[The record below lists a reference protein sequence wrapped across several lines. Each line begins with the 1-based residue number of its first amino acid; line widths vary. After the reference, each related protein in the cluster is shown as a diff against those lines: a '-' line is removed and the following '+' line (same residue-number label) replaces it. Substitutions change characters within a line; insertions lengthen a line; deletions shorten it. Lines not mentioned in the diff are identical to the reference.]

1 MDIESTN
8 IEGVFI
14 VRPKVFKDKRGYF
27 TELYSQRG
35 YCSEIF
41 DKESVQFNF
50 SHSSS
55 NVLRGLHYQR
65 TKPQGKLVQ
74 VLKGKIF
81 DVGVDIRKNS
91 PTFGEHFSLI
101 FSDQDHI
108 QIYFPP
114 GIAHG
119 FCVLSEY
126 ADVTYQC
133 TDYYYPDD
141 EGGLLWNDPDLNID
155 WPIDDPIV
163 SEKDQI
169 FKRLI
174 EFRDDEY
181 PIAQ

>member
-1 MDIESTN
+1 MDIERTN
-8 IEGVFI
+8 IEGILI
-14 VRPKVFKDKRGYF
+14 VRPKFYEDDRGYF

-35 YCSEIF
+35 YSPLVS
-41 DKESVQFNF
+41 DKESVQFNY
-50 SHSSS
+50 SHSSK
-55 NVLRGLHYQR
+55 NVLRGLHYQISR
-65 TKPQGKLVQ
+65 PQGKLVQ

-81 DVGVDIRKNS
+81 DVGVDIRKDS
-91 PTFGEHFSLI
+91 PTFGEHFSLV
-101 FSDQDHI
+101 FGNEDRI

-141 EGGLLWNDPDLNID
+141 EGGVLWNDPDLNIK
-155 WPIDDPIV
+155 WPIDDPLV

-169 FKRLI
+169 FKKLS
-174 EFRDDEY
+174 ELDEKEY
-181 PIAQ
+181 PIF